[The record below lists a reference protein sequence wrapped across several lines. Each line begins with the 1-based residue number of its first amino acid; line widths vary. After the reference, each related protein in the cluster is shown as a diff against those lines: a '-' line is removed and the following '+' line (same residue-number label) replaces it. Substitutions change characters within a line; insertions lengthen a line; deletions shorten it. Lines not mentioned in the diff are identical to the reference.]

1 MTTGGTAGGDRDV
14 VVTADVTATIGSLAN
29 RLVTGSPSGVHPLTL
44 RVQFPDRPQARL
56 LNPSATVHES
66 SLRSGCRVEVVP
78 VTERRRGDDV
88 EDAPAAVVQVLSGPE
103 AGHEYTLSR
112 GVNLI
117 GRDAMAQVYLAG
129 DDEVSRRHASV
140 TVGETIEVVDLNS
153 ANGVAVDGRLV
164 ARAFVDPSTVV
175 QVGESRLRIVPLAS
189 SALTASTG
197 TADTTSEFSRSPR
210 VDPAYRGRS
219 FTLPEI
225 PVPGEKP
232 RLPVIAI
239 IAPIVLGAVLFLV
252 TKQPYTLVFIAL
264 SPVIMIGTWIDQ
276 RVQVKRRKRDERQRF
291 EDSLAD
297 ARTRLAEER
306 SREVDARIAES
317 PAPAVVTAAM
327 RTRSELLWTRKPEH
341 TTFLEVRFGAGT
353 QPSRASITM
362 PSKNTGSVDDLNR
375 AEALAEEYATVG
387 PVPVIE
393 TFERAGAIGVAG
405 TGLAADDVA
414 RSLVVQLVGLHSP
427 ADLVVTAFA
436 GGTTT
441 EQWGW
446 LKWLPHVDSP
456 YSPLRSGGLVSDFAG
471 ASTLLA
477 ELEGLVAT
485 RRDAGAGRG
494 AQVRSRL
501 DEARALDEEH
511 GESVDRLPAV
521 PAVLVVVTAEAP
533 ADRARLVALAEEGA
547 DFGVFVLWLA
557 PSQQA
562 LPVVCR
568 TYIALDRASG
578 TATVGFVR
586 SGQSVVLDELDRVDV
601 LEAAT
606 VARAIAPVQ
615 DSGARVLDETDLPHS
630 VAFVDLYDG
639 DLAGDPVAVVS
650 RWAKNDS
657 ITADWVPGAG
667 REAGGIRAVIGQ
679 GPSEPLALDLRAQ
692 GPHALVG
699 GTTGSG
705 KSEFLQTWI
714 MGIAAEYAP
723 DRVTFLLVDYKGG
736 AAFAE
741 CVGLPHT
748 VGLVTDLNPHLVRR
762 ALTSLRAELRYRE
775 HLLNERGAK
784 DLVTLEQRGDPAAP
798 PALVIVIDEFA
809 ALASEIPEFI
819 DGVIDVAQRGRSLGL
834 HLVMA
839 TQRPSGVIKDS
850 LRANTNLR
858 IALRVA
864 DEVDSTDVLGVPDA
878 AWFDPGTPGRAAAKI
893 GPGRVLD
900 FQTAYLGGRSDD
912 VVHEPDVDVQDFPF
926 GTGTMWPSAARAP
939 RDSSRAKDIERLAGT
954 IAAAADRRALAVPR
968 RPWLDQLADTADLA
982 RLAASDGSAIVI
994 GTLDVPE
1001 DQRQSAYAVD
1011 LDVAGNVAVIGTGG
1025 SGKSTAL
1032 RAIAVAASS
1041 VADRHPVQVHALDFG
1056 GGGLAMLE
1064 ALPTVGSVISG
1075 PDDERITRLL
1085 TDIETTIADR
1095 SARFAAARAAT
1106 LREYRAVTGAAEPRI
1121 LVLVDGMG
1129 AFRNEYEFRPG
1140 PLQLFDQVL
1149 AIASTGR
1156 ALGVHLVMSADRV
1169 GAFPTNLQANI
1180 GERIV
1185 LRLASDIE
1193 YNATDV
1199 PADVL
1204 VEAVPGRGLVGE
1216 HEMQVAVP
1224 SGSADLVAQA
1234 SAVEALAAELTARG
1248 VPETPQV
1255 RRLPVVVPAAWLPS
1269 SVDGRPTIGLADDT
1283 LAAVGIPT
1291 DGLFVVTGPF
1301 GSGRS
1306 TTMRTLIASVTAT
1319 FPDRPAHLIV
1329 GRRSALRD
1337 AADWASVAS
1346 DSESADALAGQLAS
1360 SLEAGG
1366 AIDLQP
1372 FIVIENVGDFEGLP
1386 AESQVARLIK
1396 AARRAGVFVLAE
1408 ADTITAPSAWQLFGE
1423 LKTARAGIAL
1433 QPEETDGLTLFRTAF
1448 PRCTR
1453 SDFPVGRGFM
1463 VDSGRVTRVQVAL
1476 PLHNSTHRMGDESVA
1491 SVSVSNMVAG
1501 GARDQHEQ
1509 GIGE

>member
-1 MTTGGTAGGDRDV
+1 MKLKLTIGDTAGADRDV
-14 VVTADVTATIGSLAN
+14 VLTADVTATIGSLAN
-29 RLVTGSPSGVHPLTL
+29 RLATGNPTSGAPLTL
-44 RVQFPDRPQARL
+44 RAQFPDRAQARL

-66 SLRSGCRVEVVP
+66 SLRSGCRIEVVP

-88 EDAPAAVVQVLSGPE
+88 EDAPAAVVQVIDGPE
-103 AGHEYTLSR
+103 AGNEYTLSE

-117 GRDAMAQVYLAG
+117 GRDQMAQVYLAS
-129 DDEVSRRHASV
+129 DDQVSRRHASV
-140 TVGETIEVVDLNS
+140 VVGETIEVVDGNS

-164 ARAFVDPSTVV
+164 ARAFVEPTTTI
-175 QVGESRLRIVPLAS
+175 QVGQSRLRIVPLAR
-189 SALTASTG
+189 TG
-197 TADTTSEFSRSPR
+197 VPAVPGTPGAAGVPSHDAFSRSPR
-210 VDPAYRGRS
+210 VDPAYRGKS
-219 FTLPEI
+219 STLPEI

-232 RLPVIAI
+232 RLPILAI
-239 IAPIVLGAVLFLV
+239 LAPIVLGAVLFLV
-252 TKQPYTLVFIAL
+252 TRQPYTLIFIAL

-291 EDSLAD
+291 EASLAD
-297 ARTRLAEER
+297 VRTRLAAER
-306 SREVDARIAES
+306 EREVEARLTES
-317 PAPAVVTAAM
+317 PASAVVTAAM
-327 RTRSELLWTRKPEH
+327 RDRSALLWTRKPEH
-341 TTFLEVRFGAGT
+341 TTFLEVRFGTGT
-353 QPSRASITM
+353 QPSRSTITM
-362 PSKNTGSVDDLNR
+362 PSKNSGSVDDWNR
-375 AEALAEEYATVG
+375 AEELADEYRSVG

-393 TFERAGAIGVAG
+393 TLERAGAIGVAG

-414 RSLVVQLVGLHSP
+414 RSLVVQLAGLHSP

-441 EQWGW
+441 DQWGW

-456 YSPLRSGGLVSDFAG
+456 YSPLRSGGLVRDFAG

-477 ELEGLVAT
+477 ELEGLVAR

-494 AQVRSRL
+494 EQVRSRI
-501 DEARALDEEH
+501 DEHRALDEDH

-533 ADRARLVALAEEGA
+533 ADRARLVALAEEGP

-557 PSQQA
+557 PTLQA

-568 TYIALDRASG
+568 TYVALDRSTG

-586 SGQSVVLDELDRVDV
+586 SGQAVV
-601 LEAAT
+601 LEALERVDGIEAAT
-606 VARAIAPVQ
+606 AARAVAPVQ

-630 VAFVDLYDG
+630 VAFVDLYEG
-639 DLAGDPVAVVS
+639 DVADDPDAVVS
-650 RWAKNDS
+650 RWVKNDS
-657 ITADWVPGAG
+657 LVADWVPGSG
-667 REAGGIRAVIGQ
+667 RESSGIRAVVGQ
-679 GPSEPLALDLRAQ
+679 GPSEPLALDLRAH

-741 CVGLPHT
+741 CVALPHT
-748 VGLVTDLNPHLVRR
+748 VGLVTDLGPHLVRR

-784 DLVTLEQRGDPAAP
+784 DLVTLEQRGDAAAP
-798 PALVIVIDEFA
+798 PSLVIVIDEFA
-809 ALASEIPEFI
+809 ALATEIPEFI

-864 DEVDSTDVLGVPDA
+864 DEVDSADVLGVPDA
-878 AWFDPGTPGRAAAKI
+878 AWFDPGTPGRAAAKT
-893 GPGRVLD
+893 GPGRVTD
-900 FQTAYLGGRSDD
+900 FQTAYLGGRSED
-912 VVHEPDVDVQDFPF
+912 VAHEPDVEVQDFPF
-926 GTGTMWPSAARAP
+926 GPGPIWPSAPRPP
-939 RDSSRAKDIERLAGT
+939 RDTARAKDIERLART
-954 IAAAADRRALAVPR
+954 IAAAADRRSLAVPR
-968 RPWLDQLADTADLA
+968 RPWLDQLGAGIDLADLPT
-982 RLAASDGSAIVI
+982 SGGSALAV
-994 GTLDVPE
+994 GTIDLPE
-1001 DQRQSAYAVD
+1001 EQRQQPYLLD
-1011 LDVAGNVAVIGTGG
+1011 LDVVGNVAVLGTGG
-1025 SGKSTAL
+1025 AGKSAAL
-1032 RAIAVAASS
+1032 RTVAIAASS
-1041 VADRHPVQVHALDFG
+1041 VADRHPVQIHALDFG

-1064 ALPTVGSVISG
+1064 GLPTVGSVISG

-1085 TDIETTIADR
+1085 VELEGVLADR
-1095 SARFAAARAAT
+1095 SVRFAAARTAT
-1106 LREYRAVTGAAEPRI
+1106 LSEYRAVTGAAEPRI
-1121 LVLVDGMG
+1121 IVLVDGMG

-1140 PLQLFDQVL
+1140 SLQLFDQVL
-1149 AIASTGR
+1149 ALASTGR

-1169 GAFPTNLQANI
+1169 GAFPTGLQASI
-1180 GERIV
+1180 GERVV

-1193 YNATDV
+1193 YNAADV
-1199 PADVL
+1199 PSDVL

-1216 HEMQVAVP
+1216 HEVQVAVP
-1224 SGSADLVAQA
+1224 AGSADLVVQA
-1234 SAVEALAAELTARG
+1234 AAVDALSRSLVARG
-1248 VPETPQV
+1248 VPATPEI
-1255 RRLPVVVPAAWLPS
+1255 RRLPTSVPASTLPS
-1269 SVDGRPTIGLADDT
+1269 SVAGRPTIGLADDT
-1283 LAAVGIPT
+1283 LLPVGIPT

-1301 GSGRS
+1301 GSGRT
-1306 TTMRTLIASVTAT
+1306 TTMRTLIDSVTAT
-1319 FPDRPAHLIV
+1319 FPDRPAYLVV

-1337 AADWASVAS
+1337 ATDWAEVATDS
-1346 DSESADALAGQLAS
+1346 DSADALAGRLVS
-1360 SLEAGG
+1360 TLESGSG
-1366 AIDLQP
+1366 TGP
-1372 FIVIENVGDFEGLP
+1372 EPVIVIENVGDFEGLP
-1386 AESQVARLIK
+1386 AETQVARLIK

-1408 ADTITAPSAWQLFGE
+1408 ADTVTAPSAWQLFAE

-1453 SDFPVGRGFM
+1453 SDFPLGRGFM
-1463 VDSGRVTRVQVAL
+1463 VDSGRVTRVQVAEAVHSGL
-1476 PLHNSTHRMGDESVA
+1476 PH
-1491 SVSVSNMVAG
+1491 G
-1501 GARDQHEQ
+1501 GEENTRLLA
-1509 GIGE
+1509 

>member
-1 MTTGGTAGGDRDV
+1 MRLKVTIAEAGTERDV
-14 VVTADVTATIGSLAN
+14 VLTADVTATIGSVAERLAGG
-29 RLVTGSPSGVHPLTL
+29 RPPSGGVPRTL
-44 RVQFPDRPQARL
+44 RVWLPDRTQARL
-56 LNPSATVHES
+56 LNPSASVHES

-78 VTERRRGDDV
+78 ATDRRRGDDV
-88 EDAPAAVVQVLSGPE
+88 EDAPAAVAQVLSGPE
-103 AGHEYTLSR
+103 AGDEYLLSQ

-117 GRDAMAQVYLAG
+117 GRDAMAQVYLAADG
-129 DDEVSRRHASV
+129 QVSRRHASV
-140 TVGETIEVVDLNS
+140 SVGETIEVVDLNS

-164 ARAFVDPSTVV
+164 ARSFVGPDAVV
-175 QVGESRLRIVPLAS
+175 QVGGTALRILPLAAGS
-189 SALTASTG
+189 VPVVPVAPGAAGPDHT
-197 TADTTSEFSRSPR
+197 EFSRSPR
-210 VDPAYRGRS
+210 VDPAYRGKQ

-225 PVPGEKP
+225 PVPGERP

-239 IAPIVLGAVLFLV
+239 IAPIILGGVLYLV
-252 TKQPYTLVFIAL
+252 TKQPFTLVFIAL

-276 RVQVKRRKRDERQRF
+276 RVQNRRRRRDERARF
-291 EDSLAD
+291 EESLDEVGKRLAAERD
-297 ARTRLAEER
+297 REIEART
-306 SREVDARIAES
+306 AES
-317 PAPAVVTAAM
+317 PAPDVVTGAM
-327 RTRSELLWTRKPEH
+327 RTRSALLWTRKPEH

-353 QPSRASITM
+353 LPSRSTVTM
-362 PSKNTGSVDDLNR
+362 PSKNTGSIDDWNR
-375 AEALAEEYATVG
+375 AEALADEYHDVG

-405 TGLAADDVA
+405 TGLAAEDVA

-441 EQWGW
+441 DQWTW

-456 YSPLRSGGLVSDFAG
+456 YSPLRCAGLVRDFAA
-471 ASTLLA
+471 ASALLA

-485 RRDAGAGRG
+485 RRATGVGRG
-494 AQVRSRL
+494 EHVRSRI
-501 DEARALDEEH
+501 DEGRAIDEDH

-521 PAVLVVVTAEAP
+521 PAIVVLVTAEAP
-533 ADRARLVALAEEGA
+533 ADRARLVALAEEGP
-547 DFGVFVLWLA
+547 DLGVHVLWLA
-557 PSQQA
+557 PTLAA

-568 TYIALDRASG
+568 TYISLDRATG

-586 SGQSVVLDELDRVDV
+586 SGQSVVLEQLDRVDSI
-601 LEAAT
+601 EAAT

-615 DSGARVLDETDLPHS
+615 DTGARVLDETDLPHS
-630 VAFVDLYDG
+630 VAFVDLYEG
-639 DLAGDPVAVVS
+639 DLAGDAAAVVS

-657 ITADWVPGAG
+657 LTAEWQPGGG
-667 REAGGIRAVIGQ
+667 RETGGIRAVVGQ
-679 GPSEPLALDLRAQ
+679 GPSEPLALDLRVH

-714 MGIAAEYAP
+714 MGMATEYSP

-748 VGLVTDLNPHLVRR
+748 VGLVTDLNQHLVRR

-775 HLLNERGAK
+775 HLLGERGAK

-798 PALVIVIDEFA
+798 PSLVIVIDEFA

-864 DEVDSTDVLGVPDA
+864 DPVDSEDVLGVADA
-878 AWFDPGTPGRAAAKI
+878 AFFDPGTPGRAAAKI

-926 GTGTMWPSAARAP
+926 EPGSVWPSTTRAP
-939 RDSSRAKDIERLAGT
+939 RDTTRAKDIERLAAT
-954 IAAAADRRALAVPR
+954 IARAADDRSLAVPR
-968 RPWLDQLADTADLA
+968 KPWLDQLPDTIDVGALP
-982 RLAASDGSAIVI
+982 ASDGSNLVI
-994 GTLDVPE
+994 GTVDVPE
-1001 DQRQSAYAVD
+1001 AQQQTAFGID
-1011 LDVAGNVAVIGTGG
+1011 LDVVGNLVVLGAGG
-1025 SGKSTAL
+1025 SGKSAAL
-1032 RAIAVAASS
+1032 RAVAVAASS
-1041 VADRHPVQVHALDFG
+1041 VADRFPVQITALDFG
-1056 GGGLAMLE
+1056 GGGMSMLE
-1064 ALPTVGSVISG
+1064 DLPTVGTVISG

-1085 TDIETTIADR
+1085 ADLEATISDR
-1095 SARFAAARAAT
+1095 STRFAAARAAN
-1106 LREYRAVTGAAEPRI
+1106 LREYRSVTGVAEPRI
-1121 LVLVDGMG
+1121 LVLVDGVG

-1140 PLQLFDQVL
+1140 SQQVFDQVV
-1149 AIASTGR
+1149 AIAATGR
-1156 ALGVHLVMSADRV
+1156 ALGVHFVMAADRI
-1169 GAFPTNLQANI
+1169 GAFPSNLQATI

-1185 LRLASDIE
+1185 LRLASDLE
-1193 YNATDV
+1193 YTAADV
-1199 PADVL
+1199 PVDVL
-1204 VEAVPGRGLVGE
+1204 EDAVPGRGLVDE
-1216 HEMQVAVP
+1216 HEVQLGVP
-1224 SGSADLVAQA
+1224 GGSADLVVQSAAVDELAVDLRRRGVA
-1234 SAVEALAAELTARG
+1234 SA
-1248 VPETPQV
+1248 PPI
-1255 RRLPVVVPAAWLPS
+1255 RRLPTVVDRAALPS
-1269 SVDGRPTIGLADDT
+1269 AVDGRPTIGLADDT
-1283 LAAVGIPT
+1283 LAPIGIPT

-1306 TTMRTLIASVTAT
+1306 TTMQTLIRSVRETW
-1319 FPDRPAHLIV
+1319 PERPAHLIV

-1337 AADWASVAS
+1337 ATDWASASTDGSAAETLAGSLATMLES
-1346 DSESADALAGQLAS
+1346 DSIEPAA
-1360 SLEAGG
+1360 E
-1366 AIDLQP
+1366 P
-1372 FIVIENVGDFEGLP
+1372 VIVIENVGDFEGLP
-1386 AESQVARLIK
+1386 AEGQVARLIK

-1408 ADTITAPSAWQLFGE
+1408 ADTVTAPSAWQLFGE

-1448 PRCTR
+1448 PRVTR
-1453 SDFPVGRGFM
+1453 SDFPVGRGIM
-1463 VDSGRVTRVQVAL
+1463 VDSGRITRVQVA
-1476 PLHNSTHRMGDESVA
+1476 HNADAVVPR
-1491 SVSVSNMVAG
+1491 
-1501 GARDQHEQ
+1501 
-1509 GIGE
+1509 

>member
-1 MTTGGTAGGDRDV
+1 MTIADTAGTEQDV

-29 RLVTGSPSGVHPLTL
+29 RLATGSPGGDVPLTL

-66 SLRSGCRVEVVP
+66 SLRSGCRVEIVP
-78 VTERRRGDDV
+78 ATERRRGDDV
-88 EDAPAAVVQVLSGPE
+88 EDAPAAIVQVLSGPE
-103 AGHEYTLSR
+103 AGHEYTLTQ

-117 GRDAMAQVYLAG
+117 GRDAMAQVYLSG
-129 DDEVSRRHASV
+129 DHEVSRRHASV
-140 TVGETIEVVDLNS
+140 MVGDTIEVVDLNS

-164 ARAFVDPSTVV
+164 ARAFVDPGTTI
-175 QVGESRLRIVPLAS
+175 QVGESRLRIVPLAAPGVPVVPGS
-189 SALTASTG
+189 VGSPAHDA
-197 TADTTSEFSRSPR
+197 FSRSPR
-210 VDPAYRGRS
+210 VDPAHRGKQ

-232 RLPVIAI
+232 RLPILAI
-239 IAPIVLGAVLFLV
+239 LAPIVLGAVLFLV
-252 TKQPYTLVFIAL
+252 TKQPYTLIFIAL

-291 EDSLAD
+291 EESLAD
-297 ARTRLAEER
+297 TRTRLAAER
-306 SREVDARIAES
+306 DREVQARVAES
-317 PAPAVVTAAM
+317 PSPAVVTAAM
-327 RTRSELLWTRKPEH
+327 RSRSELLWTRKPEH

-353 QPSRASITM
+353 LPSRATITM
-362 PSKNTGSVDDLNR
+362 PSKNSGSVDDWNR
-375 AEALAEEYATVG
+375 AEDLADEYATVG

-441 EQWGW
+441 DQWGW

-456 YSPLRSGGLVSDFAG
+456 YSPLRSGGLVRDFAG

-494 AQVRSRL
+494 EHVRSRL
-501 DEARALDEEH
+501 DESRALDEEH
-511 GESVDRLPAV
+511 GESVDRLPAT

-533 ADRARLVALAEEGA
+533 ADRARLVALAEEGP

-557 PSQQA
+557 PTQQA

-568 TYIALDRASG
+568 TYITLDRQTG

-586 SGQSVVLDELDRVDV
+586 TGQAVELDELDRVDP
-601 LEAAT
+601 LEAAV

-615 DSGARVLDETDLPHS
+615 DTGARVLDETDLPHS
-630 VAFVDLYDG
+630 VAFVDLYEG
-639 DLAGDPVAVVS
+639 DLAGDPAAVVS
-650 RWAKNDS
+650 RWSKNDS
-657 ITADWVPGAG
+657 LTADWVPGAG

-864 DEVDSTDVLGVPDA
+864 DEVDSSDVLGVPDA
-878 AWFDPGTPGRAAAKI
+878 AWFDPGTPGRAAAKT

-912 VVHEPDVDVQDFPF
+912 VVVHEPDVDVQDFPF
-926 GTGTMWPSAARAP
+926 GPGTMWPSAVRAP
-939 RDSSRAKDIERLAGT
+939 RDTTRAKDIERLART
-954 IAAAADRRALAVPR
+954 IAAAADRRALAIPR
-968 RPWLDQLADTADLA
+968 KPWLDQLGETVDLGT
-982 RLAASDGSAIVI
+982 LAPSTGAALVI

-1001 DQRQSAYAVD
+1001 DQRQSAYALD
-1011 LDVAGNVAVIGTGG
+1011 MDVAGNVAVIGAGG
-1025 SGKSTAL
+1025 SGKSTTL
-1032 RAIAVAASS
+1032 RAVAVAASA
-1041 VADRHPVQVHALDFG
+1041 VADRHPVQIHALDFG
-1056 GGGLAMLE
+1056 GGGLSMLE

-1085 TDIETTIADR
+1085 TDLEATIADR
-1095 SARFAAARAAT
+1095 STRFAAARTASLT
-1106 LREYRAVTGAAEPRI
+1106 EYRAVSGKAEPRI
-1121 LVLVDGMG
+1121 LVLIDGMG

-1140 PLQLFDQVL
+1140 TLQLFDQVL
-1149 AIASTGR
+1149 SLASTGR
-1156 ALGVHLVMSADRV
+1156 ALGIHLVMAADRV

-1185 LRLASDIE
+1185 LRLASEIE
-1193 YNATDV
+1193 YNAADV

-1204 VEAVPGRGLVGE
+1204 DDAVPGRGLVDE
-1216 HEMQVAVP
+1216 HELQVAVP
-1224 SGSADLVAQA
+1224 AGSADLVAQA
-1234 SAVEALAAELTARG
+1234 AAVEALAESLVERH
-1248 VPETPQV
+1248 VPRTPEI
-1255 RRLPVVVPAAWLPS
+1255 RRLPSVVDAATLGS
-1269 SVDGRPTIGLADDT
+1269 SVRGRPTIGLADDT

-1306 TTMRTLIASVTAT
+1306 TTMRTLIGSVTAT
-1319 FPDRPAHLIV
+1319 FPDRPAYLVV

-1337 AADWASVAS
+1337 AADWAELAADS
-1346 DSESADALAGQLAS
+1346 DSADALAGRLATA
-1360 SLEAGG
+1360 LETGGVAGPE
-1366 AIDLQP
+1366 P

-1408 ADTITAPSAWQLFGE
+1408 ADTVTAPSAWQLFGE

-1453 SDFPVGRGFM
+1453 SDFPLGRGFM
-1463 VDSGRVTRVQVAL
+1463 VDSGRITRVQVAL
-1476 PLHNSTHRMGDESVA
+1476 PVHRGSHRMGDERT
-1491 SVSVSNMVAG
+1491 G
-1501 GARDQHEQ
+1501 GATVS
-1509 GIGE
+1509 